1 MATRSLAKPLMKPR
15 VFEDFFKP
23 FNEFFDAP
31 TWFGKTMNMPPVN
44 IREEKD
50 AYILELAAPGYVKDD
65 FKIDID
71 NYMLSISMEKETR
84 EEEKE
89 ENFTRREYD
98 YTNFSRS
105 FTLPEYVKLEAI
117 EAFYKDGIL
126 QIKLPLIEGKV
137 MGTTKHITVK

>member
-1 MATRSLAKPLMKPR
+1 MATRTLAKPLMKPR
-15 VFEDFFKP
+15 MFDEFFKP
-23 FNEFFDAP
+23 FNEFFDTP
-31 TWFGKTMNMPPVN
+31 GWWGKTMNMPPVN

-50 AYILELAAPGYVKDD
+50 AYILELAAPGYIKDD
-65 FKIDID
+65 FIIDID
-71 NYMLSISMEKETR
+71 NYMLTISMEKETR

-126 QIKLPLIEGKV
+126 QIRLPLLEGKM